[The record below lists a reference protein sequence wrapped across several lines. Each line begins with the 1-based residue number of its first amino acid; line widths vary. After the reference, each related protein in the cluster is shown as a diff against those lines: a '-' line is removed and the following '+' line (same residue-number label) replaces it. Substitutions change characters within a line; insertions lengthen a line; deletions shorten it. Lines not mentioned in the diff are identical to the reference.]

1 MKKRTTLIVFII
13 LSKIFAVDLITIS
26 GNVLSESK
34 TPLIGANIMVLQ
46 SQIGG
51 ATDINGQFTLK
62 VPNLE
67 GTVQLKASY
76 IGYQSKIE
84 EVIISQEQ
92 TSPYQLNFILSSD
105 VMKLESIVVTGMG
118 TEQESRK
125 LGVSIESVRKEQ
137 VENSPEVS
145 LVSALRGNVSG
156 LEVRKTS
163 GDAGTNAFFRIRGTG
178 TISGGHEPLVI
189 LDGSP
194 ISTRTIDS
202 GGRETSERGH
212 PESSSR
218 MADIN
223 MNDIESIEVLK
234 GAAASAIYG
243 SRASNGVILIT
254 TKTANNEKGKD
265 NLILWPSAKA
275 KLLSRSPWKRWGKK
289 NYT

>member
-1 MKKRTTLIVFII
+1 MKKRATLIVFII

-62 VPNLE
+62 VPKLK
-67 GTVQLKASY
+67 GTVKLKASY

-84 EVIISQEQ
+84 EVIISQVQ

-178 TISGGHEPLVI
+178 TISGGGCRYGCSIFCTLRV
-189 LDGSP
+189 GF
-194 ISTRTIDS
+194 
-202 GGRETSERGH
+202 RETFIGPTPKRT
-212 PESSSR
+212 SSGCE
-218 MADIN
+218 D
-223 MNDIESIEVLK
+223 
-234 GAAASAIYG
+234 
-243 SRASNGVILIT
+243 
-254 TKTANNEKGKD
+254 
-265 NLILWPSAKA
+265 
-275 KLLSRSPWKRWGKK
+275 
-289 NYT
+289 